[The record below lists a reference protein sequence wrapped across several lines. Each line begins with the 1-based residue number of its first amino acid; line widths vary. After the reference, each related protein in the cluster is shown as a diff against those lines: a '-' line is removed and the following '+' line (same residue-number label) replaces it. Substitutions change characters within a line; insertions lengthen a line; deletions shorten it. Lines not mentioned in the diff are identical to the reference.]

1 MQTSSSAPSISRGP
15 VRYTLPEASSALPR
29 TDAELSA
36 AIARADAEDEVN
48 ADQDEADTVPRSIRP
63 GQKGFAARL
72 MSKYGWT
79 SGTGLG
85 AAGNA
90 GIIAPLRVQVEKRKK
105 RSDAEGGGFV
115 GPAAKGRIVGGKRA
129 TDGSTTGEGV
139 APPGSGLSEV
149 VRLLG
154 MLDGLDVEEE
164 IRGGLMQEIG
174 EECGNKYG
182 VVERLYVDRAAA
194 ALEDAQVPVFIKF
207 TSQLSALRVRIAS
220 DDRRNI
226 ACAELY

>member
-1 MQTSSSAPSISRGP
+1 MQPSSSAPNISRGP
-15 VRYTLPEASSALPR
+15 LRYTLPEASPALPK

-36 AIARADAEDEVN
+36 AIAQADAEDDAS
-48 ADQDEADTVPRSIRP
+48 ADRDEADTVPRSTRP

-90 GIIAPLRVQVEKRKK
+90 GIVAPLRVQVEKRKK

-129 TDGSTTGEGV
+129 ADNSTTGEGG
-139 APPGSGLSEV
+139 ARGSGLSEV
-149 VRLLG
+149 VKLLG

-164 IRGGLMQEIG
+164 IGGGLMQEIG

-182 VVERLYVDRAAA
+182 LVERLFVDRAAA
-194 ALEDAQVPVFIKF
+194 TLEGAQVPVFIKF
-207 TSQLSALRVRIAS
+207 TSQLSALRVRTALTVRAIS
-220 DDRRNI
+220 PV
-226 ACAELY
+226 